1 MLAGT
6 VGPGTPVGP
15 ALGRQT
21 AAGFLS
27 AGAGGCA
34 ASGAFLAPEAKTTA
48 ARLLGRERVDAH
60 MPHSW
65 ALSSVLLKVQEG
77 HSHASVGILGDRRE
91 GGSGCVFF
99 VLWLDLFY
107 VQQCHEDAPK
117 FTF

>member
-1 MLAGT
+1 MGRMAGT
-6 VGPGTPVGP
+6 VGP
-15 ALGRQT
+15 AMGRRT

-27 AGAGGCA
+27 AGAGGRA
-34 ASGAFLAPEAKTTA
+34 ATGAFLAPEAKTTA

-77 HSHASVGILGDRRE
+77 HSHASVGILGGDRREE